1 MVTKE
6 QVEKA
11 GYTVLPK
18 GGRIRLD
25 PTDIPHDWYDLC
37 ANLEVDPNCKEIILC
52 VCGVKEIGEDE

>member
-1 MVTKE
+1 MLTKK

-11 GYTVLPK
+11 GYTILPF

-25 PTDIPHDWYDLC
+25 STDIPHDWHDLC
-37 ANLEVDPNCKEIILC
+37 NNFEVDPNCKEIILC